1 MNNSTKWDESE
12 WSCTIL
18 CMGGGGTFGVQ
29 IVPQNIENYWKV
41 RNQRFKAK
49 YGKFNV
55 RRLTTQKVLSVSLYK
70 HKDFKARYDKI
81 HVSAY

>member
-1 MNNSTKWDESE
+1 MKLTHFVRNDKRENKYNKSTKWDKSE

-29 IVPQNIENYWKV
+29 IVPQNIEKNWKI
-41 RNQRFKAK
+41 RHKK
-49 YGKFNV
+49 
-55 RRLTTQKVLSVSLYK
+55 KVLSVSLDK
-70 HKDFKARYDKI
+70 HKDFKARHDKI